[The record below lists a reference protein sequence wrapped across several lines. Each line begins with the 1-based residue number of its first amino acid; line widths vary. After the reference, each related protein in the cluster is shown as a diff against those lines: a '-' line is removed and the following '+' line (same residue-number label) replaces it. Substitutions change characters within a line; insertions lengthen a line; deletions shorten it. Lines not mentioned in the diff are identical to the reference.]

1 VRLSEKGAFMKMYIF
16 ELMQKRNMKKFSPGQ
31 QKFLCTMIV
40 EEAKK
45 AAKEHNQDFDTAY
58 YMMAH
63 GLWGGDRL
71 VEVDLPDDGILRF

>member
-1 VRLSEKGAFMKMYIF
+1 MQMYVF

-58 YMMAH
+58 YMLAH

-71 VEVDLPDDGILRF
+71 VDVDLSEDGIMRF

>member
-1 VRLSEKGAFMKMYIF
+1 MQMYVF

-40 EEAKK
+40 DEAKK
-45 AAKEHNQDFDTAY
+45 AAKEHEQDFQTAY

-63 GLWGGDRL
+63 GLWGAYLD
-71 VEVDLPDDGILRF
+71 EKAAALRAFIADPKNC

>member
-1 VRLSEKGAFMKMYIF
+1 MKMYIF
-16 ELMQKRNMKKFSPGQ
+16 ELMQKRNMKKFSEGQ

-45 AAKEHNQDFDTAY
+45 AAKEHKQDFQTAY

-63 GLWGGDRL
+63 GFWDGDRL
-71 VEVDLPDDGILRF
+71 VEVNLPDDGIVRF